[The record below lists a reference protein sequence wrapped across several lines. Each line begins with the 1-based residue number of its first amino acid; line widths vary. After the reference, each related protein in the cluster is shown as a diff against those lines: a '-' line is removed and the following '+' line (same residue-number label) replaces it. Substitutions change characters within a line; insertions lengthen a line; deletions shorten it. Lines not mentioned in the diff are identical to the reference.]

1 MEAKSTDKILHNKND
16 NSVTTRNSKIR
27 NNILMISLNKF
38 YENPENLKKFNK
50 ILNGDSKIS
59 LRIID
64 WFVTNYSKKNNTTFV
79 VYTKGKT
86 MKRDHFEEEMS
97 DTGKTSTKLL
107 PKQKKLQFNVYVR
120 YKAQLKSY
128 SKKSFDTFCRKDRIN
143 DWGTNKDITTTI
155 GQLNFFK
162 WAIQNNVI
170 DYIEEHHEDIEKDMN
185 SNIRKKKTQI
195 KKKEPLSCSGTKK
208 TEKVKRTQLS
218 QNATKLICK
227 MNTETLVEFD

>member
-1 MEAKSTDKILHNKND
+1 MEAPSNNTKDSKKS
-16 NSVTTRNSKIR
+16 STTNANIK

-38 YENPENLKKFNK
+38 YENPEHLEKFK
-50 ILNGDSKIS
+50 EIINGESNIS

-64 WFVTNYSKKNNTTFV
+64 WFVTNHSKKKNICYVT
-79 VYTKGKT
+79 YTKTKT
-86 MKRDHFEEEMS
+86 LKKFHSCDDES
-97 DTGKTSTKLL
+97 INDVKIQ
-107 PKQKKLQFNVYVR
+107 PKQKKIQFNVYVR

-128 SKKSFDTFCRKDRIN
+128 SKKSFDPFCRKDRIT
-143 DWGTNKDITTTI
+143 DWGPDNNITTTI

-162 WAIQNNVI
+162 WAIQNDVL
-170 DYIEEHHEDIEKDMN
+170 DYIQENLSEIEKDMN

-195 KKKEPLSCSGTKK
+195 KKKDINSNKK
-208 TEKVKRTQLS
+208 TEKAKRKQLS